1 MVVHYV
7 MFLLY
12 VGYQREVRWG
22 CGRSR
27 VLLGVDVHIKPL

>member
-22 CGRSR
+22 VAGRR
-27 VLLGVDVHIKPL
+27 VLLGVDVSY

>member
-22 CGRSR
+22 
-27 VLLGVDVHIKPL
+27 VWQDVESFWE